1 MHAAIAATFLL
12 AQAVPAVPAADTAA
26 PAPACLPDAAG
37 YLRARLRGDL
47 EARLD
52 WRADAVECTG
62 MSRPDAQGLRVRF
75 SGALPDGRRIGLLF
89 AAPTLA
95 EGASARGVPVNLT
108 VIVEGVAAV
117 YGTQGTDRCLLD
129 EVRQTPLAAPGVA
142 PRSFRI
148 DARGYCTG
156 PARAVTGPGSVL
168 VTSFDFAGMVV
179 FTEDDGAAPTAAAGE
194 PHS

>member
-12 AQAVPAVPAADTAA
+12 AQAVPAAPAAGAA
-26 PAPACLPDAAG
+26 TPGPACLPDAGG

-47 EARLD
+47 EARVD
-52 WRADAVECTG
+52 WRADAVECAG
-62 MSRPDAQGLRVRF
+62 MSRPGAQGLRVRF
-75 SGALPDGRRIGLLF
+75 SGALPDGRRVGLLF

-108 VIVEGVAAV
+108 VIVEGATAV

-129 EVRQTPLAAPGVA
+129 EVRQTPLMAPGVA

-148 DARGYCTG
+148 DGRGYCTG
-156 PARAVTGPGSVL
+156 PAKAVTGPGSIL

-179 FTEDDGAAPTAAAGE
+179 FAEDDGAAPAAADRE
-194 PHS
+194 PRS